1 MTAYDVIVVGTGGVG
16 SAALMH
22 LAERGARVLGL
33 DRFEG
38 GHDRGSSHGQTR
50 IIRQAYFEHP
60 DYVPLLRRA
69 YELWAKLEHEHEERL
84 FHQAGLLQ
92 VGPSDGT
99 VVPGVMDSAQQHD
112 IPVERFSPEE
122 ASRRFPGFHVPDRYE
137 AVFEPAA
144 GYLLVE
150 QCVLAH
156 LSQARRWGAEIRAD
170 VAVHSLAA
178 SPDEVAVLTDGG
190 TILAPRVIVTAGAWS
205 AELLGKLPVRF
216 RVLRKHLHWFAN
228 DDARYR
234 RDSGC
239 PAYLYETPE
248 GFFYGFPQFDEWGVK
263 TAMHSGGE
271 EIDDPLA
278 VDRSVDPVE
287 LTQVRAFLAAHLP
300 GVSTTTTHHET
311 CFYTMS
317 PDENF
322 IVDFHPQHPNVVL
335 AAGLSGH
342 GFKFTS
348 VLGEALAD
356 LALEGHTDLPIGF
369 LGLNRLRSA
378 AQP

>member
-1 MTAYDVIVVGTGGVG
+1 VAAYDVIVVGTGGVG

-69 YELWAKLEHEHEERL
+69 YELWAKLEHEQEEQL

-99 VVPGVMDSAQQHD
+99 VIPGVLESARRHG
-112 IPVERFSPEE
+112 IAVERFTACE
-122 ASRRFPGFHVPDRYE
+122 AAKRFPGFHVPDRYE
-137 AVFEPAA
+137 AVFEPTA

-156 LSQARRWGAEIRAD
+156 LSQARRWGAEIRSD
-170 VAVHSLAA
+170 VTVHSLAT
-178 SPDEVAVLTDGG
+178 SSDEVAVLTDGG
-190 TILAPRVIVTAGAWS
+190 TLVAPRVVVTAGAWS
-205 AELLGKLPVRF
+205 HELLGKMPIRL
-216 RVLRKHLHWFAN
+216 RVLRKHLHWLAN

-234 RDSGC
+234 RDGGC
-239 PAYLYETPE
+239 PTFLYELPE
-248 GFFYGFPQFDEWGVK
+248 GTFYGFPQFDEWGVK
-263 TAMHSGGE
+263 AAMHSGGE
-271 EIDDPLA
+271 EVDDPLT
-278 VDRSVDPVE
+278 VDRGVDAAE
-287 LTQVRAFLAAHLP
+287 FEQVRSFVAAHLP
-300 GVSTTTTHHET
+300 GVSNRATHHAT
-311 CFYTMS
+311 CLYTMS

-322 IVDFHPQHPNVVL
+322 LVDKHPQNSHVVL

-356 LALEGHTDLPIGF
+356 MALEGRTDLPIGF
-369 LGLNRLRSA
+369 LGLNRFDDGA
-378 AQP
+378 